1 MSTAAVVGGGISGLV
16 AAHRLIST
24 RPGTAV
30 TVYEASDR
38 LGGCLRGSDLNGHAP
53 AGADV
58 GAEASLY
65 VRPETVGLCREL
77 GLELEFPSRAHSSR
91 IHAHGAMHA
100 IPAGTLMG
108 VPADPQALAGLL
120 TESEIV
126 RVSEEQLTA
135 PAAGDVSVGGFLA
148 ARLGD
153 ALVDT
158 VVDPLLGGVYAGR
171 CRDLSLAATIPA
183 LLPAARAGTPVLDAV
198 AEVLRARAAGR
209 AATPGANVPGS
220 QPAEAPPVFM
230 SLRGGM
236 NRLVTALAEH
246 LGQSGVEFRLGAP
259 VRAVRQAGGGTWA
272 VESVSGGVEEFD
284 ALVLAVPAHAAT
296 GLLAGVDAEIA
307 GIIGGVDHASS
318 AVVTVVIDVAEAP
331 LEGSGFLVP
340 PTETAFIKA
349 STYASNKWP
358 WLAALLPA
366 DTAVVRMSVGR
377 FGDDPDAWEP
387 LPDEE
392 LAARA
397 IADWRRI
404 TGRAAPV
411 LHSEVQ
417 RWTAA
422 LPQYTPGHLERTAR
436 IDAVLAG
443 IPGLALV
450 GSAYDGVGIPACI
463 ARAEKEIARLT
474 GGPPP

>member
-1 MSTAAVVGGGISGLV
+1 MTAAAVVGGGISGLV
-16 AAHRLIST
+16 AAHRLLST

-30 TVYEASDR
+30 TVYEAAER
-38 LGGCLRGSDLNGHAP
+38 LGGCLRGSDLGGHVP

-77 GLELEFPSRAHSSR
+77 GLDLEFPSRAHSSR

-108 VPADPQALAGLL
+108 VPADPQVLDGLL
-120 TESEIV
+120 TGSELE
-126 RVSEEQLTA
+126 RMRAEQLTA
-135 PAAGDVSVGGFLA
+135 PADGDVSVGEFLA

-183 LLPAARAGTPVLDAV
+183 LLPAARAGTPVLDTV
-198 AEVLRARAAGR
+198 AAVLRARAAGR

-220 QPAEAPPVFM
+220 QAAAAPPVFM

-236 NRLVTALAEH
+236 NRLVAALSAH
-246 LGQSGVEFRLGAP
+246 LAAAGVEFRLGTP
-259 VRAVRQAGGGTWA
+259 VSGVDRTDQGTW
-272 VESVSGGVEEFD
+272 GVTGAGAGAEEFD

-307 GIIGGVDHASS
+307 GILGGVDHASS
-318 AVVTVVIDVAEAP
+318 AVVTAVIDVAEAP
-331 LEGSGFLVP
+331 LEGSGFLIP

-358 WLAALLPA
+358 WLSALLPA

-387 LPDEE
+387 LSDEE

-411 LHSEVQ
+411 LHTEVQ